1 MGKMVTFYTQLNERL
16 FRPGLAALVPDQ
28 PWPSDLVQALD
39 TVVKVV
45 QSWLDAALL
54 GPVPATA

>member
-1 MGKMVTFYTQLNERL
+1 MGKVVTFYTQLNER
-16 FRPGLAALVPDQ
+16 
-28 PWPSDLVQALD
+28 WPSDLVQALD